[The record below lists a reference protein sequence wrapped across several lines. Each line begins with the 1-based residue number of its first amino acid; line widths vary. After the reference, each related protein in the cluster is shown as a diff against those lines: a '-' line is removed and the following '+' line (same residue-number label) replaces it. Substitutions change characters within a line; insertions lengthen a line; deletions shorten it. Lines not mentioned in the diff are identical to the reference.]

1 MEIRIY
7 DTVAEKMVGEM
18 KYSDGRH
25 ALNTADYLNHKGQYN
40 SRYVVVTKDDTCIKF
55 YSEDEV
61 KDLLSSKRRKE
72 QAYARQRELNESTNR
87 RQDQSED
94 FFGDNPLPL
103 DSPWLGMY

>member
-18 KYSDGRH
+18 KYSDGRD
-25 ALNTADYLNHKGQYN
+25 ALNTADYLNYKGQYN

-61 KDLLSSKRRKE
+61 KDLLR
-72 QAYARQRELNESTNR
+72 
-87 RQDQSED
+87 SED

-103 DSPWLGMY
+103 DSPGLGMY